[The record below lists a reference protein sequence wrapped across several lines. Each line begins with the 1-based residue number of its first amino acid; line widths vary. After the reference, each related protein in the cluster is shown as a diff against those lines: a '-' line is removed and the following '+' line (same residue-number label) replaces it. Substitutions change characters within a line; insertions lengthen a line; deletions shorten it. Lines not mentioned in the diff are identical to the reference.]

1 MTKGLTLPVKLS
13 KAVTI
18 SFRIRPMRSTSVT
31 RPVAMK
37 VAQTSTAAEAR
48 SGDESALKAGVSAE
62 LTCAWYCSSRSASE
76 KSGSGMVP
84 NI

>member
-1 MTKGLTLPVKLS
+1 
-13 KAVTI
+13 
-18 SFRIRPMRSTSVT
+18 MRSTSVT

-48 SGDESALKAGVSAE
+48 SGDESAPKAGVNAE
-62 LTCAWYCSSRSASE
+62 LTWAWYCSSRRDSE

-84 NI
+84 KIWSN